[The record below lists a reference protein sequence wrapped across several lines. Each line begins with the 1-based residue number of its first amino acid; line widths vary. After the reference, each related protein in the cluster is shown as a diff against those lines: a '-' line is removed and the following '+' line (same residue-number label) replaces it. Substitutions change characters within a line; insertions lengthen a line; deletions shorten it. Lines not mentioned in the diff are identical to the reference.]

1 MRKTKD
7 GAEVSY
13 EEYIVQCQSPICKVV
28 DGMYFGTNGTR
39 VTEAE
44 YKAQCSVPVP
54 DTASSM
60 LTELLYLIIGSVI
73 LGTSIGIITY
83 KRNA

>member
-1 MRKTKD
+1 
-7 GAEVSY
+7 
-13 EEYIVQCQSPICKVV
+13 
-28 DGMYFGTNGTR
+28 MYFGTNGTR

-44 YKAQCSVPVP
+44 YKAQCAVPVP